1 MTEIRKIDGRYWGF
15 GHVRVHT
22 EKKVLQYLEMI
33 RLPCFLPT
41 LQKAKICHSR
51 KVISEIP
58 MIPGYI
64 FLCSDEKERENL
76 MRIKKYF
83 VHIELL
89 RTEKEEELFI
99 KDLNILAKCEQLAR
113 QEPILI
119 NPEIVKGDEVL
130 VTSGTLAGLKTTV
143 IKRDD
148 NMNSIIINLTI
159 LNKHVEYPISADKLK
174 KIIY

>member
-1 MTEIRKIDGRYWGF
+1 
-15 GHVRVHT
+15 
-22 EKKVLQYLEMI
+22 
-33 RLPCFLPT
+33 
-41 LQKAKICHSR
+41 
-51 KVISEIP
+51 
-58 MIPGYI
+58 
-64 FLCSDEKERENL
+64 